1 MTTKE
6 KSDKVFKLRR
16 IRKYPY
22 TITTRQFDD
31 IDWDFTKQ
39 FGLNDDRPN
48 NEIARD
54 VLEFAKKTG
63 YQIYTQVDGHRNVV
77 YAKGLR
83 FVNRIG
89 IYEVVYVRGLKVDN
103 S

>member
-6 KSDKVFKLRR
+6 KPSKVFKLRR

-22 TITTRQFDD
+22 VITTTQFDD

-39 FGLNDDRPN
+39 FGLDDDRPN
-48 NEIARD
+48 NEIAND

-83 FVNRIG
+83 FVNRTG
-89 IYEVVYVRGLKVDN
+89 LYEVVYVSGLKVDN